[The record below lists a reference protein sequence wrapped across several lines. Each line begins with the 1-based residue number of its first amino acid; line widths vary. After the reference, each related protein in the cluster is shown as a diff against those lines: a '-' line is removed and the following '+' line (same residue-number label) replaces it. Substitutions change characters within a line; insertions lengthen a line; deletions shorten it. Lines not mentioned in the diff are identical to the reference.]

1 MRMQIKIEMILGL
14 FPDFLV
20 RENLDYVVIG
30 NIKQTA
36 EENVDLAYADRKNRI
51 MRFHSF
57 EETYPRLLERDGLIA
72 IGDVAHEMTHLVF
85 MHNANKYYEKLWEK
99 EF

>member
-1 MRMQIKIEMILGL
+1 MQMKIERALEL

-30 NIKQTA
+30 NIRH
-36 EENVDLAYADRKNRI
+36 ESGDGILAYADRENRI
-51 MRFHSF
+51 MKIHSF
-57 EETYPRLLERDGLIA
+57 EETYPRLLERDRLFTV
-72 IGDVAHEMTHLVF
+72 GDVAHEMTHLVF